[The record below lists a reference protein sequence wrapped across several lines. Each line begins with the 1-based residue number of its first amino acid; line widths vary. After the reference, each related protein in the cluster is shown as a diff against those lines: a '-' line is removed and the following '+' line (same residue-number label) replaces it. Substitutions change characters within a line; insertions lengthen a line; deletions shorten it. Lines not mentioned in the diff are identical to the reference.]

1 MSAPPTDVAARL
13 ERLAAYAP
21 PPGIDADAVWSRG
34 RRRQARTWLVMGAC
48 AVVLAG
54 FGSWAVPPVLRIA
67 AEPVAVTALD
77 AGLVLPDVLR
87 QPDPWEPSFPAAPGP
102 LSAIG
107 YGYSSGW
114 FSDGTPFWGVSATTG
129 ESRFLDLPGASTDI
143 ERMPVLSEDGT
154 RLAYWLTG
162 EVPDPVPTLGD
173 GGVDERPVVG
183 VAVLDLRTGV
193 TARWARDTP
202 RGMGTD
208 GLAWSGSVLW
218 WTGGDWDASST
229 AGGGSY
235 EVVTRTWDIAT
246 DERAEV
252 GSGPG
257 AALSGLDAAR
267 PLQGGFVVT
276 EGRRLLQVTGTEVR
290 VAGRVATPLRDQAWS
305 SASMSPDGALLAGI
319 EEPDPSSVTSDAQR
333 LLVGRVSAP
342 STDDGRIDVQPIG
355 DVEAQAV
362 LGWRSP
368 SEVVVLTTDDVRT
381 RTAEVVDVTTGEVR
395 PLVDLSDPMNLP
407 HVTADAWAGEIV
419 PAPDAPFAPDPKKL
433 GGWLLL
439 ATLAALLL
447 AHAARGRRG
456 HA

>member
-13 ERLAAYAP
+13 ERLAAHAP
-21 PPGIDADAVWSRG
+21 APGIDADAVWSRG
-34 RRRQARTWLVMGAC
+34 RRRHARTWLVMAAC

-54 FGSWAVPPVLRIA
+54 LGSWAVPPVLRIA

-87 QPDPWEPSFPAAPGP
+87 QPGPWEPSFPAAPGP

-154 RLAYWLTG
+154 RLAYWITG
-162 EVPDPVPTLGD
+162 EVPDPVPGRAGEAT
-173 GGVDERPVVG
+173 EAPIVG
-183 VAVLDLRTGV
+183 VAVLDLRTG
-193 TARWARDTP
+193 TTTRWRRDTP
-202 RGMGTD
+202 RGMATD

-218 WTGGDWDASST
+218 WSGGDWDDST
-229 AGGGSY
+229 TVVNGGSY
-235 EVVTRTWDIAT
+235 EVVTRTWDLAT

-257 AALSGLDAAR
+257 RYLVGLDAAV
-267 PLQGGFVVT
+267 PAPSGFAVL
-276 EGRRLLQVTGTEVR
+276 EGRRVLQVTGTDV
-290 VAGRVATPLRDQAWS
+290 VLMGRTDPYLRDQAWS
-305 SASMSPDGALLAGI
+305 RPAVSPDGSYLAGI
-319 EEPDPSSVTSDAQR
+319 EEPERSTTTDGAQR
-333 LLVGRVSAP
+333 LLVGRVAGP
-342 STDDGRIDVQPIG
+342 GDDGTVDLQPVG